1 LLNLLKLIIVI
12 VLKETFSEYETI
24 DSYYICMFTNT
35 VHACKL
41 CNEAIN
47 INPGG
52 WGFDKRFG
60 SNAGWWG
67 INQMFQNRRTQGI
80 NRGKIF

>member
-1 LLNLLKLIIVI
+1 M
-12 VLKETFSEYETI
+12 LKETFSEYETI

-41 CNEAIN
+41 CNEPIN

-52 WGFDKRFG
+52 GGGDLTKDLG
-60 SNAGWWG
+60 QMLAGG
-67 INQMFQNRRTQGI
+67 ALIKCFKTDAP
-80 NRGKIF
+80 RG